1 MRKHNIHS
9 LKKLLSGGLA
19 ALAVFAAVPA
29 APAHAATIGTVTFM
43 YTFNLPP
50 ASEQE
55 LWNITWST
63 AWNTCRQY
71 FPSTRSVF
79 QPRYTNGVWAQT
91 SAGFT
96 TEIAWSCRNTP

>member
-1 MRKHNIHS
+1 MIPRFNS
-9 LKKLLSGGLA
+9 LKKLMSGSLA
-19 ALAVFAAVPA
+19 ALAVFTAVPA

-43 YTFNLPP
+43 YTFNHPP

-55 LWNITWST
+55 LWNITWGA
-63 AWNTCRQY
+63 AWATCRHY
-71 FPSTRSVF
+71 SPNTRSVF
-79 QPRYTNGVWAQT
+79 QPRYTNGVWAHT